1 MFRIF
6 RAAVF
11 LLCLGAELPAA
22 TIILVRHADRSSAVS
37 KSMTADAP
45 LSPAGEQRAS
55 DLAFVLKD
63 ARIARIFV
71 SEVGRT
77 QQTAAPI
84 ANRLHLKPVVIPH
97 ADTGAL
103 IAQLRKLG
111 EGETVLVV
119 AHGDTLPL
127 IIDRMGGGFAPPIA
141 DSEYD
146 RLTIL
151 VTGTGKTRV
160 VTLRYGKPSE

>member
-1 MFRIF
+1 MFRMI
-6 RAAVF
+6 RAT
-11 LLCLGAELPAA
+11 LLMFCVCAELPAA
-22 TIILVRHADRSSAVS
+22 TIVLVRHADRSSA
-37 KSMTADAP
+37 MTGDAP

-63 ARIARIFV
+63 ANIARIFV
-71 SEVGRT
+71 TEVRRTSE
-77 QQTAAPI
+77 TAAPI
-84 ANRLHLKPVVIPH
+84 AGRLHLKPVIIPH

-103 IAQLRKLG
+103 IAQLRRLG
-111 EGETVLVV
+111 EDETVLVV
-119 AHGDTLPL
+119 AHGDTIPL
-127 IIDRMGGGFAPPIA
+127 IIDRVGGGPAAPLA

-160 VTLRYGKPSE
+160 VTLRYGKPTE